1 MDRAAFDR
9 LLRRLRRLGL
19 HEREEV
25 CLEMAHSIFGER
37 TCALIEQA
45 ARDRLQCPRC
55 HGTSLYRDGSANG
68 LQRYR
73 CRQCG
78 RSFNALT
85 GTPLAR
91 LRHKDRWL
99 SYFDCLRDPACT
111 VQRAADKVGVHA
123 NTSFRW
129 RHRFLDWV
137 RFDRPRSLQG
147 IVEVDE
153 TFLLESQKGAKQLT
167 RPARRRGGVASR
179 RGISAEQVNIVVAR
193 DRAGNTIDFIGG
205 RGALKAASLQRHLLP
220 KLQSDALLVSDGN
233 PVYRRFTRDAGIA
246 HRAVNLKR
254 KIRVDG
260 AIHVQ
265 NVNSYHSRFK
275 GWLRHFNGVA
285 TRYLANYLGWRW
297 AIDGNRIDCA
307 ESFLRAALRV
317 FRS

>member
-1 MDRAAFDR
+1 MDRAAFER
-9 LLRRLRRLGL
+9 LLRRLRALGVR
-19 HEREEV
+19 ERQEV
-25 CLEMAHSIFGER
+25 CLEMAHSICGER
-37 TCALIEQA
+37 LCALINQA
-45 ARDRLQCPRC
+45 AQDRLQCPRC
-55 HGTSLYRDGSANG
+55 QNTKLYRDGSANG

-73 CRQCG
+73 CRQCA

-99 SYFDCLRDPACT
+99 TYFDCLRDPACT
-111 VQRAADKVGVHA
+111 VHRAAKKVGVHA
-123 NTSFRW
+123 ITSFRW

-137 RFDRPRSLQG
+137 KFDRPRCLQG

-153 TFLLESQKGAKQLT
+153 TFLLESQKGSKHLM

-193 DRAGNTIDFIGG
+193 DRAGHTIDFIGG
-205 RGALKAASLQRHLLP
+205 RGALKTASLHRHLLP
-220 KLQSDALLVSDGN
+220 KLQRDALLVSDGN
-233 PVYRRFTRDAGIA
+233 PVYRRFSCDAGIA

-265 NVNSYHSRFK
+265 NVNGYHSRFK

-297 AIDGNRIDCA
+297 AIDGNRIDSP
-307 ESFLRAALRV
+307 EGFLRAALGV